1 MVFQLSWTTFHSNLL
16 AERLLRS
23 LTPKGEKNDCS
34 SNCKSNCSNYYYS
47 DDKSDVTS
55 RRNPID
61 GAAARQRVFPRGQKH
76 GRSDRSSTNRCTGPG
91 FARYLADRS
100 MDHRP
105 DREFRS
111 DPGGR

>member
-1 MVFQLSWTTFHSNLL
+1 MVFQWTWTTFHSTFSQSVYCDHVL
-16 AERLLRS
+16 
-23 LTPKGEKNDCS
+23 PKEKKNDCS
-34 SNCKSNCSNYYYS
+34 SNCKSNCSNHYYS
-47 DDKSDVTS
+47 NDKSDLTS
-55 RRNPID
+55 HRNPID
-61 GAAARQRVFPRGQKH
+61 GAAARQRVFPGGQKH